1 MVITAS
7 ASTIRAGRFSGYIRA
22 ELRNRFQYFLKSPI
36 KIIFVAKSPLMA
48 KRIDDLKVVGNK
60 RLTDDI
66 FILELSGNG
75 KLPDFRPGQFVQVRV
90 DGSPGTFLRRP
101 VSIHDVNWE
110 QNTFKLLI
118 QVAGNGTLTLSRLEK
133 GDILNII
140 YPLGNSF
147 TMPSGNKKI
156 LLAGGGCGVAP
167 LMYLG
172 KYLKS
177 NGYAPDILLGFRNS
191 DRIIE
196 YEEYL
201 KIGEVFLTT
210 EDGSR
215 GEKGFITSHSVLSEK
230 RYDKIYSCGPAS
242 MMKAVAE
249 YSRKNGIECEVSLE
263 NLMACGIGVCLCCVV
278 DTVRGNLCSCT
289 EGPVFN
295 INELKW

>member
-1 MVITAS
+1 MT
-7 ASTIRAGRFSGYIRA
+7 
-22 ELRNRFQYFLKSPI
+22 
-36 KIIFVAKSPLMA
+36 

-60 RLTDDI
+60 RLTNDI

-101 VSIHDVNWE
+101 VSIHDVNRE

-118 QVAGNGTLTLSRLEK
+118 QVAGNGTLTLSRLEN

-147 TMPSGNKKI
+147 TVPSGDQKI

-177 NGYAPDILLGFRNS
+177 KGFAPDILLGFRNS
-191 DRIIE
+191 ERIIE

-210 EDGSR
+210 EDGSK
-215 GEKGFITSHSVLSEK
+215 GEKGFVTSHSLLSERK
-230 RYDKIYSCGPAS
+230 YDRIYCCGPSS

-295 INELKW
+295 IKELKW